1 MIIGERKK
9 GKNDIEIEKI
19 IKKKRLNDGEDEKKK
34 MYCIYVEIGKK
45 RYNVEKIVKR
55 I

>member
-34 MYCIYVEIGKK
+34 M
-45 RYNVEKIVKR
+45 
-55 I
+55 